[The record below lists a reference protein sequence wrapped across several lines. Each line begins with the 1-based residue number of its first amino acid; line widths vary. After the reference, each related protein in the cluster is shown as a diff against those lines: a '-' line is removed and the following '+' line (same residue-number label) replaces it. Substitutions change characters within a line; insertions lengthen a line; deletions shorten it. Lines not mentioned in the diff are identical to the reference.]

1 MCMGGCC
8 GGNYFPSN
16 ILITYLT
23 VWTLFIHR
31 TILNMGLEK
40 FPEVMASLSALASVG
55 AHECIDSTECSAYLL
70 GSSMYGSSGG
80 VFYPSNGPGDI
91 VNSLVSTIEH
101 SGGVVCRN
109 VNIGEIV
116 LEEYGPRT
124 NTSSGIR
131 ASGVSILTPP
141 TADVK
146 SVEVTLTSRSVISG
160 TGILHTYA
168 KLIPP
173 EAVTLTTR
181 QSLFNLVEAPPRVKV
196 VYWVEGDREALGL
209 TSTDYYEYGKQP
221 SLYTPSTSTEATPVP
236 LTEEQIAH
244 NAAER
249 ARFQQQSVHVW
260 SPSCKDSNWVERYDS
275 YFNSFCLF

>member
-1 MCMGGCC
+1 
-8 GGNYFPSN
+8 
-16 ILITYLT
+16 
-23 VWTLFIHR
+23 
-31 TILNMGLEK
+31 MGLEK
-40 FPEVMASLSALASVG
+40 SPEVMASLSALASVG
-55 AHECIDSTECSAYLL
+55 ANESIDSTECSAYLL
-70 GSSMYGSSGG
+70 GSSIYGSSGG
-80 VFYPSNGPGDI
+80 VFYPTNGPGGI
-91 VNSLVSTIEH
+91 MNSLVNTIQH
-101 SGGVVCRN
+101 SGGVVYRN

-141 TADVK
+141 TADTK
-146 SVEVTLTSRSVISG
+146 SVEVTLTSHSVVSG

-173 EAVTLTTR
+173 EAVTLNTR
-181 QSLFNLVEAPPRVKV
+181 QSLSKQVEALPRVKV

-221 SLYTPSTSTEATPVP
+221 ILYTPSSSNSNNSSEATPVP
-236 LTEEQIAH
+236 LTEDQVAH

-249 ARFQQQSVHVW
+249 ARFQQQAVHVW
-260 SPSCKDSNWVERYDS
+260 SPSSKDSSWAERYH
-275 YFNSFCLF
+275 FEFEVLPCLIATSRN